1 MFGVWPVRPGAD
13 SVQNAVAECIR
24 PAARLKASDFL
35 PLPAHRPVQCIY
47 FRSESITVSGA
58 GRQSPGGGSDYSSGL
73 RCTEQARCDED
84 GERAVRSH
92 ARRHGPGR

>member
-35 PLPAHRPVQCIY
+35 PLPAHRPY
-47 FRSESITVSGA
+47 NASMTEVS
-58 GRQSPGGGSDYSSGL
+58 PL
-73 RCTEQARCDED
+73 L
-84 GERAVRSH
+84 
-92 ARRHGPGR
+92 